1 MASQALTDL
10 PPPRLHPL
18 GSPGPVTP
26 LALEGSE
33 DYLAAGTAAS
43 SYQLGGGAENEL
55 VETFIRRERDRMN
68 HGEIRSDRH
77 SPAVSPAGGRG

>member
-26 LALEGSE
+26 LALEEGG

-43 SYQLGGGAENEL
+43 SYRLGGSAENEL
-55 VETFIRRERDRMN
+55 VETFIRQERERMN
-68 HGEIRSDRH
+68 PGGMHSDRP